1 MPNPVKGLLE
11 VYDDMVEVVLVL
23 EKFHREDS
31 YVEVLRCGASTC
43 SKTFLFF
50 SNDLRLRLQ
59 SVQQD
64 RQLDFA

>member
-1 MPNPVKGLLE
+1 MPNPIEGLLE

-31 YVEVLRCGASTC
+31 CVEVLRCGASTC

-50 SNDLRLRLQ
+50 RNDLLCMQLE
-59 SVQQD
+59 SIQD
-64 RQLDFA
+64 DL